1 MEWIINNWYVI
12 LGLLILA
19 GVIIYGIAGFVHM
32 DKDLQIEK
40 VKEWLKY
47 AVTLAEKDLGS
58 GTGQLKLREV
68 YDMFLVKFPW
78 IAQVITFSEFSK
90 YVDEA
95 LVWMEFQL
103 QNNKKVQELVNESK

>member
-19 GVIIYGIAGFVHM
+19 VVIVYGILGFAHM
-32 DKDLQIEK
+32 DKETQIEK

-47 AVTLAEKDLGS
+47 AVSIAEKDLGS
-58 GTGQLKLREV
+58 GTGQLKLRKV

-78 IAQVITFSEFSK
+78 IAQAITFKEFSD

-95 LVWMEFQL
+95 LIWLEFQL
-103 QNNKKVQELVNESK
+103 QNNKKVKELVNESK